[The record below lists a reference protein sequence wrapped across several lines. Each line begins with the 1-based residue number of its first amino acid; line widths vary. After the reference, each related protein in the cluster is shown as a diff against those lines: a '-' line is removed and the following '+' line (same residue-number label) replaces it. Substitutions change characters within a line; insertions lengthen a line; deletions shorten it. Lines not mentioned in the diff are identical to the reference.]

1 MPRSDL
7 IALIKWIGYLTVKL
21 HIHIWVGVLISY
33 LILWIILFIVF
44 FPNFN
49 RKTAV
54 TYHYFVIFLFK
65 LLSRLGLLC
74 TQIWTQIVLY
84 TPIFVTDLL
93 ATSYAEWPSIKR
105 LANQIGIKF
114 RLRWRHLLGKLS

>member
-7 IALIKWIGYLTVKL
+7 IALIKWIGYLTIKL

-33 LILWIILFIVF
+33 LILWFILFIIF

-49 RKTAV
+49 RQTAKM
-54 TYHYFVIFLFK
+54 YHYFVIFLVK
-65 LLSRLGLLC
+65 LLSSVGLLC
-74 TQIWTQIVLY
+74 AQMWAQIVLY

-93 ATSYAEWPSIKR
+93 TTLYAEWPSIKR
-105 LANQIGIKF
+105 LANQIDVKF
-114 RLRWRHLLGKLS
+114 R